1 LADEI
6 DMRVR
11 CVLQS
16 LFVAGL
22 LGAATGC
29 FVFDEI
35 DKSSSLIKG
44 PAAGGDKAAAAPGA
58 EKGGAAKSA
67 AAKPGASP
75 TPAPNPAAPNAKGWW
90 QTARTLGS
98 EQSDEGITRCELSGR
113 TEFMLRD
120 DCLAR
125 GGVPK

>member
-1 LADEI
+1 
-6 DMRVR
+6 MWVR
-11 CVLQS
+11 CVLRS

-29 FVFDEI
+29 FVGDEI
-35 DKSSSLIKG
+35 DKASALNNGYS
-44 PAAGGDKAAAAPGA
+44 PAVGKPAAAPGVA
-58 EKGGAAKSA
+58 KPGAAKPA
-67 AAKPGASP
+67 AAKPGAGA
-75 TPAPNPAAPNAKGWW
+75 TAAAQPAAPSAKSWW

-98 EQSDEGITRCELSGR
+98 EESDEGITRCELSSR
-113 TEFMLRD
+113 VEFMLRD

>member
-1 LADEI
+1 
-6 DMRVR
+6 MSVR
-11 CVLQS
+11 CILRS

-22 LGAATGC
+22 LGAAPGC

-35 DKSSSLIKG
+35 DK
-44 PAAGGDKAAAAPGA
+44 AGAIDNSFVSGGAKPAAAPGGA
-58 EKGGAAKSA
+58 NAGAAKPA
-67 AAKPGASP
+67 AAKPGAG
-75 TPAPNPAAPNAKGWW
+75 ANAAAQPAAPSEKGWW

-98 EQSDEGITRCELSGR
+98 EESEAGITRCNLAGR
-113 TEFMLRD
+113 SEFMLRD

>member
-1 LADEI
+1 
-6 DMRVR
+6 MSFR
-11 CVLQS
+11 CVLRS
-16 LFVAGL
+16 LLVALL

-29 FVFDEI
+29 FVGDEI
-35 DKSSSLIKG
+35 DKASALTKG
-44 PAAGGDKAAAAPGA
+44 PAAGGEKAAAAPGA

-67 AAKPGASP
+67 AAKPGAD
-75 TPAPNPAAPNAKGWW
+75 APNAAKPAAASAKGWW

-98 EQSDEGITRCELSGR
+98 DESDAGITRCELSGR
-113 TEFMLRD
+113 SEFMLRD

>member
-1 LADEI
+1 MWAGSI
-6 DMRVR
+6 CR
-11 CVLQS
+11 S
-16 LFVAGL
+16 LLVAGL

-35 DKSSSLIKG
+35 DKSSALIKG

-58 EKGGAAKSA
+58 VKGGAAKSA
-67 AAKPGASP
+67 AAKPGADA
-75 TPAPNPAAPNAKGWW
+75 TTAAKPAAPSEKGWW

-98 EQSDEGITRCELSGR
+98 EQSEEGITRCELAGR
-113 TEFMLRD
+113 AEFMLRD